1 MSTPTTTPVPSGW
14 YAVASSADVPVGT
27 TRPVRRFS
35 ADLGLFR
42 TRSGTAGIVSSG
54 GSQAAKDLESAGP
67 RGTWAVTERDGAIF
81 AWYDAR
87 DGVTRSE
94 LPRLDMRLWTPFRFE
109 RVVVVAQPKETIHD
123 LVLRTHGEV
132 AAAFVVG
139 GSAVR
144 LPVSVDVATHGIGY
158 TVVEG
163 DVPAFHVR
171 LRCLILATPV
181 DGRAIELRVGL
192 AISPVRSPLVT
203 AVLTRALRWK
213 IGGPRRIPAP
223 PAAGAPVA
231 EPLPAGV
238 SA

>member
-14 YAVASSADVPVGT
+14 YAVASSADVRAGT
-27 TRPVRRFS
+27 SRPLRRFS

-42 TRSGTAGIVSSG
+42 TRSGTAGIVCTG
-54 GSQAAKDLESAGP
+54 GPRAAEDLECA
-67 RGTWAVTERDGAIF
+67 RRTWAVTERDGAIF

-87 DGVTRSE
+87 DGAPRAE
-94 LPRLDMRLWTPFRFE
+94 LPRLDMRQWTPFRFE
-109 RVVVVAQPKETIHD
+109 RVVVVPQPKETIQD
-123 LVLRTHGEV
+123 LVLRTHCEV
-132 AAAFVVG
+132 ADAFFVSG
-139 GSAVR
+139 TAVR
-144 LPVSVDVATHGIGY
+144 LPVSVDVATQGIGY
-158 TVVEG
+158 TLVEG

-181 DGRAIELRVGL
+181 DGRAIELRVGV

-213 IGGPRRIPAP
+213 IGGQRRIPAP

-231 EPLPAGV
+231 QPVPA
-238 SA
+238 